1 MERANPSFTTM
12 PDSVIITP
20 PDWLK
25 AMQSRPMICPDQTSR
40 MRLAIDLARRNI
52 VEGTGGPFGAI
63 IVEQDSGRV
72 LAMGV
77 NSVVRLH
84 NSALHAEVMALMFA
98 QASVKSFTL
107 RGQDR
112 PACELHTSC
121 DPCAMCLGAAL
132 WSGVRRV
139 VCAGDR
145 EDAMKIGFN
154 EGPVFAESYR
164 YLENAGIEIVR
175 GFLRNEA
182 QAVFDLYQTRGGMI
196 YNG

>member
-1 MERANPSFTTM
+1 MEMETSGRSVTL
-12 PDSVIITP
+12 DSVVITL

-25 AMQSRPMICPDQTSR
+25 DWQSRPMVCRDQASR

-52 VEGTGGPFGAI
+52 LEGTGGPFGAI
-63 IVEQDSGRV
+63 VVEQETGRV
-72 LAMGV
+72 ISMGV
-77 NSVVRLH
+77 NSVVRLN

-98 QASVKSFTL
+98 QASVNSFTL

-112 PACELHTSC
+112 PSCELHTSC

-139 VCAGDR
+139 ACAGDR

-164 YLENAGIEIVR
+164 YLEHEGIEIVR
-175 GFLRNEA
+175 GYLRNEA
-182 QAVFDLYQTRGGMI
+182 QAVFDLYQARGGVI